1 MFRESPILLTNPPH
15 FLPRNPHSALFL
27 SSPQPAAAAA
37 VLGATGAAAAALG
50 APAVSVAQQAP
61 AVVSPVS
68 AEAPGT
74 GAGGGGG
81 ANLEASLLANLKKK
95 IKEKAAAPE
104 KLKTTGVAFQAV
116 EEVCMCTQGRSLATP
131 TAVQKSVKLAETVD
145 VIIFNVPRGTFGVAA
160 ATTCESL
167 VQVPV
172 CRCTS

>member
-1 MFRESPILLTNPPH
+1 MCKRVADTYCKTSSFSSSSPSCRTL
-15 FLPRNPHSALFL
+15 L

-37 VLGATGAAAAALG
+37 VLGAAGATSASLGAQPAVLAAAALG
-50 APAVSVAQQAP
+50 APAISVAQQAP

-81 ANLEASLLANLKKK
+81 GGGAKLEASLLANLKKK

-116 EEVCMCTQGRSLATP
+116 EEVRYAC
-131 TAVQKSVKLAETVD
+131 
-145 VIIFNVPRGTFGVAA
+145 VP
-160 ATTCESL
+160 
-167 VQVPV
+167 
-172 CRCTS
+172 